1 MASLRVPRLR
11 CHDSNT
17 VHCASILDSI
27 VFLATFG
34 TFLLSRK
41 PIGLTFT
48 SWDST
53 DFIVSTIFLLCFI
66 GQVTTRNSK
75 EQDFKAPVTFPR
87 NFLKDCSSLN
97 RRTLTVM
104 HK

>member
-1 MASLRVPRLR
+1 MASLRVPGFR

-27 VFLATFG
+27 VFLAKFG
-34 TFLLSRK
+34 ASLLCRK

-53 DFIVSTIFLLCFI
+53 DFIVSSLDKLLLGILKNRISKPQLLFL
-66 GQVTTRNSK
+66 
-75 EQDFKAPVTFPR
+75 VTF
-87 NFLKDCSSLN
+87 
-97 RRTLTVM
+97 
-104 HK
+104 